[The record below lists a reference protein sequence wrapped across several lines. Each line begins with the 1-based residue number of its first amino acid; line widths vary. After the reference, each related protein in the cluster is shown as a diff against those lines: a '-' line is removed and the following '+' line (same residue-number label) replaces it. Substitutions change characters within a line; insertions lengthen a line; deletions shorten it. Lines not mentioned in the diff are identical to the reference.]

1 MYRLNC
7 YKDDLG
13 YQKRPF
19 TISIS
24 RIADTNDKI
33 IEGVVFENLDDM
45 RKFSRETDKAAEML
59 FKDTKNIWFARINPN
74 HDENSIRTLFEKI
87 TEYGWLRI
95 MMSPILIKDAVIHVE
110 KDSVADNVLALNNNA
125 RLIGTLDGIGKS
137 FNLYEITIV

>member
-45 RKFSRETDKAAEML
+45 RKFSRETDKTAELL
-59 FKDTKNIWFARINPN
+59 FKDTKNIWFTRLNTK
-74 HDENSIRTLFEKI
+74 HDEDSINNIIKQITL
-87 TEYGWLRI
+87 YGWLKR
-95 MMSPILIKDAVIHVE
+95 MSPITIKLVIVHTE
-110 KDSVADNVLALNNNA
+110 SGSVADNVLNTEAK
-125 RLIGTLDGIGKS
+125 LIGTLDGTDRTY
-137 FNLYEITIV
+137 NLYELYIM